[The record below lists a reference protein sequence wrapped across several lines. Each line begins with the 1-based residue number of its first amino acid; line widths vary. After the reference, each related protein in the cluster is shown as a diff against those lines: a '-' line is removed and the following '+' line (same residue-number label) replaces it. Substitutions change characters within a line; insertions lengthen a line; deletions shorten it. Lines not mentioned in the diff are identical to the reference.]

1 MVHVIPPWKR
11 SKGKE
16 LEDYHGSDEHDSW
29 QFQIGSQ
36 LLRFWPEPFRRQAS
50 SGLAVRDKS
59 TRFWSFGIAYNWGT
73 RVRNGANLTPEY
85 ISRMSN

>member
-1 MVHVIPPWKR
+1 M
-11 SKGKE
+11 E

-59 TRFWSFGIAYNWGT
+59 TRF
-73 RVRNGANLTPEY
+73 
-85 ISRMSN
+85 